1 MVSANL
7 NFTGKYLVLTT
18 QNRKLGISKKITGE
32 ERKRLKTL
40 MEEKKGEDFGLVV
53 RTNAAEAE
61 EQVLLEELEKFAP
74 GDVINLGIF
83 RPETEETFYVNVLL
97 IEAK

>member
-1 MVSANL
+1 MARAGVRERDVIIEAN
-7 NFTGKYLVLTT
+7 G
-18 QNRKLGISKKITGE
+18 RK
-32 ERKRLKTL
+32 
-40 MEEKKGEDFGLVV
+40 VV
-53 RTNAAEAE
+53 TNND
-61 EQVLLEELEKFAP
+61 LLEELEKFAP